1 MIRSSG
7 RTITRFVVLA
17 ACLVV
22 MLGGCYMPARFDAE
36 IEITRRGYYSVIFD
50 GYMVSIPLYNDLR
63 EKKLSKAEEKE
74 RVAVIET
81 DLTRDSSVKE
91 FQYFKKGYFKVH
103 WEKSGDLLGTGM
115 VAFLRRNNNFLSVK
129 YVKTSRLITVQ
140 GASIMKVNAQRLTD
154 IGLAMQGQLR
164 VRTDAKVVQHN
175 AARVVEKEMNIYVWD
190 IKSLYDSSPNL
201 LIQIR

>member
-1 MIRSSG
+1 MIQTRG
-7 RTITRFVVLA
+7 RTIVRFVLLA
-17 ACLVV
+17 ACLG
-22 MLGGCYMPARFDAE
+22 MLGSCYLPARFDAE
-36 IEITRRGYYSVIFD
+36 IEITRRGYYSIIFD

-63 EKKLSKAEEKE
+63 EKKISKAEEKE

-91 FQYFKKGYFKVH
+91 FQYFKKGFFKVH

-129 YVKTSRLITVQ
+129 FIKTTRLITVQ

>member
-1 MIRSSG
+1 MIQSSG
-7 RTITRFVVLA
+7 RTIARFGVLA
-17 ACLVV
+17 AFLVV
-22 MLGGCYMPARFDAE
+22 VLGGCYMPARFDAE
-36 IEITRRGYYSVIFD
+36 IEITRRGYYSIIFD
-50 GYMVSIPLYNDLR
+50 GYMVSLPLYTDLR
-63 EKKLSKAEEKE
+63 EKKLSKDEEKK
-74 RVAVIET
+74 RVAIIET

-103 WEKSGDLLGTGM
+103 WEKAGDLLGTGM

-129 YVKTSRLITVQ
+129 FVKKTQLITVQ
-140 GASIMKVNAQRLTD
+140 GASVMKVNAKRLTD

-175 AARVVEKEMNIYVWD
+175 ASRVVEKEMKIYVWD